1 MIKLYFDSRL
11 KSRYTGSI
19 MNDWRTPMIKI
30 LFVCHGNI
38 CRSPMAE
45 FVMKDLLEKTGRE
58 YEFEISSAATSTE
71 EIWNGIGNPVYPPA
85 KKLLAKKGIDCSGKR
100 ARQMTRADYDY
111 YDLLIGMDNFNIR
124 NMLRITGGDPCGKI
138 RMLLDFTNRPGEV
151 ADPWYSGDFETTYRD
166 VLEGCEGIL
175 LSLPSEQSLRSAP
188 SGRNSE

>member
-1 MIKLYFDSRL
+1 
-11 KSRYTGSI
+11 
-19 MNDWRTPMIKI
+19 MIKI

-71 EIWNGIGNPVYPPA
+71 EIRSGIGNPVYPPA

-100 ARQMTRADYDY
+100 ARQMTRSDYDY
-111 YDLLIGMDNFNIR
+111 YDLLIGMDNWNIR
-124 NMLRITGGDPCGKI
+124 NMLRITGGDPDGKI
-138 RMLLDFTNRPGEV
+138 KMLLDFTNRPGEV

-175 LSLPSEQSLRSAP
+175 KASFV
-188 SGRNSE
+188 